1 VRLGLISDVHGNRIA
16 LEAVV
21 ADGVQQGVDTWWV
34 LGDLVAIGAE
44 PIPTLELLADLPGVR
59 FVRGNTDRYVMTG
72 KRPSPHRAD
81 VERDPSLQGLF
92 DAVEASFS
100 WTRAHVER
108 AGWSDMLASLPA
120 TQRLDLADGT
130 RLLGVHASPGSDD
143 GPGITPEIA
152 DADLERLLENSDAD
166 IVCSGHTHRPTN
178 RRIGGVRAV
187 NLGSVSN
194 PMTADL
200 RATYVVIDDDRH
212 GHRLAH
218 RRVGYDHD
226 AVLQRCEQ
234 SDHPEAAYIASFQR
248 GERARYAAVR
258 PGAPDFDS

>member
-1 VRLGLISDVHGNRIA
+1 MRLGLISDIHGNRIA

-34 LGDLVAIGAE
+34 LGDLVAIGTE
-44 PIPTLELLADLPGVR
+44 PVAALELLTNLAHVQ

-72 KRPSPHRAD
+72 ARPSPHRAD

-100 WTRAHVER
+100 WTRAQVER
-108 AGWSDMLASLPA
+108 DWSPMLAALP
-120 TQRLDLADGT
+120 TSQRLVLDDGT

-152 DADLERLLENSDAD
+152 DDDLAALLRDSEADV
-166 IVCSGHTHRPTN
+166 VCGGHTHQPTN
-178 RRIGGVRAV
+178 RRVGATRAV

-194 PMTADL
+194 PMTFDL
-200 RATYVVIDDDRH
+200 RATYVVIDSDRH
-212 GHRLAH
+212 GHRIRH
-218 RRVGYDHD
+218 RRVAYDHD
-226 AVLQRCEQ
+226 AVVARCRQ
-234 SDHPEAAYIASFQR
+234 SDHPEREYIAGFQR
-248 GERARYAAVR
+248 GEKARYPAVR
-258 PGAPDFDS
+258 PGAPDFDT